1 MRYLMLLLPLLLFEG
16 DAGTAEYR
24 TPNFIV
30 ICRDASLAIQVGEA
44 AEYYRARLSEEWL
57 GESIP
62 NWYSPCPIRVRVTN
76 DAGGGA
82 TTFSFDRGEVFGW
95 DMQVQGT
102 RQRLLD
108 SMLPHEVLHTVFAS
122 HFRRPLPRW
131 ADEGAAT
138 YEEHESEK
146 NNLRL
151 IARQVVGTEQQIP
164 IRKLLVMQDYPG
176 NMDGIAVLY
185 AQGFYLSEF
194 LINQQGKQEF
204 VKFLETAHQSDWD
217 AAFQK
222 HYGFKNQEKAYTAA
236 YRDTLY
242 QEQTVVSRYQIKM
255 FTGPNCQRCQEDR
268 QILQPALKAKGLIL
282 EVLDYDQNLDLAR
295 KENIIGLPTYI
306 IYENGKRI
314 AKLRGNQSAA
324 SLLRRFD

>member
-1 MRYLMLLLPLLLFEG
+1 MRYLMLILPLLMFEG
-16 DAGTAEYR
+16 DAGTTEYR
-24 TPNFIV
+24 TPNFLV
-30 ICRDASLAIQVGEA
+30 ICRDASLAIQIGEA
-44 AEYYRARLSEEWL
+44 AEYYRDKQSREWL

-62 NWYSPCPIRVRVTN
+62 NWYSPCPIRVSVTN
-76 DAGGGA
+76 DVGGGA

-95 DMQVQGT
+95 DMQILGT

-138 YEEHESEK
+138 YVEHESEK

-151 IARQVVGTEQQIP
+151 IAREVVGTEQQIP

-176 NMDGIAVLY
+176 NMEGVAVLY
-185 AQGFYLSEF
+185 AQGFYFSEF
-194 LINQQGKQEF
+194 LINQKGKQEF
-204 VKFLETAHQSDWD
+204 VKFLESAHRSNWD
-217 AAFQK
+217 HAFET
-222 HYGFKNQEKAYTAA
+222 HYGFRSQEAAYTAA
-236 YRDTLY
+236 YRETSS
-242 QEQTVVSRYQIKM
+242 QEAASRYQITM
-255 FTGPNCQRCQEDR
+255 FTGPNCRKCEEDR
-268 QILQPALKAKGLIL
+268 RKVLPALKAKGLI
-282 EVLDYDQNLDLAR
+282 VKILDYDRNIDLAR

-314 AKLRGNQSAA
+314 AKLRESQAIS
-324 SLLRRFD
+324 SLLKRRH